1 MIRYISR
8 MPDRAWEDATPRT
21 VALLGST
28 GSIGTSALKVIEAH
42 PDLFRVAA
50 LAGARNVRLLAEQAA
65 RHRPAHLGVLDEA
78 GAKELR
84 ALLPARYAPE
94 IHVGPEGY
102 ATLAAL
108 PDAST
113 VLSAQVGAAGLRAT
127 VAAAR
132 AGKVICLANKESLVL
147 AGALIR
153 QICAETGAVVLPVDS
168 EHNAVFQALR
178 VHDTLQD
185 GGRAPHAV
193 RRVILTASGGPFRG
207 RDRAFLSTVTREQA
221 LNHPN
226 WSMGAKITIDSATLM
241 NKGLEV
247 IEAYHLYGV
256 APESIEVVVHPQ
268 SIVHSLVE
276 YADGSQIAHLGT
288 PDMRIAIAYCMAWPR
303 CVDTGVAPL
312 DLVRAGS
319 LTFEAPDLSS
329 FPCLALARRVLARE
343 AGSPGGAALPVV
355 LNAANEVAVD
365 LFLHGRIGFMDIP
378 ALIERALD
386 AHEAGTPDT
395 NGPDTSAPD
404 TSGPDTNAPG
414 AASTG
419 TDGTFLM
426 HDIDHIE
433 ALDAATR
440 RRVRHWADAAGTQG
454 TGNA

>member
-8 MPDRAWEDATPRT
+8 MPDRAWEDATPRA

-42 PDLFRVAA
+42 PGLFRVAA
-50 LAGARNVRLLAEQAA
+50 LAGARNVRLLAEQAV
-65 RHRPAHLGVLDEA
+65 RHRPQHLGVLDEA
-78 GAKELR
+78 GAAQLR
-84 ALLPARYAPE
+84 GLLPAGYAPE

-102 ATLAAL
+102 AALAAL

-132 AGKVICLANKESLVL
+132 GGKVICLANKESLVL

-153 QICAETGAVVLPVDS
+153 QICTETGAVVLPVDS

-185 GGRAPHAV
+185 GARTPDAV
-193 RRVILTASGGPFRG
+193 RRIILTASGGPFRG

-256 APESIEVVVHPQ
+256 APDDIEVVVHPQ

-329 FPCLALARRVLARE
+329 FPCLALARRVLASE
-343 AGSPGGAALPVV
+343 ARAPGGAGLPVV
-355 LNAANEVAVD
+355 LNAANEAAVD

-386 AHEAGTPDT
+386 DHEARTAD
-395 NGPDTSAPD
+395 A
-404 TSGPDTNAPG
+404 G
-414 AASTG
+414 AATPAAPPMPPDAV
-419 TDGTFLM
+419 TDDFILM
-426 HDIDHIE
+426 RDIDHIE

-440 RRVRHWADAAGTQG
+440 RRVAHWAGAAGTQG

>member
-8 MPDRAWEDATPRT
+8 MPDRAWEDARPRT

-28 GSIGTSALKVIEAH
+28 GSIGTSALKVVEAH
-42 PDLFRVAA
+42 PGLFRVAA
-50 LAGARNVRLLAEQAA
+50 LAGARNMRLLGEQAA
-65 RHRPAHLGVLDEA
+65 RHRPPHLGVLDEA
-78 GAKELR
+78 GAAQLR
-84 ALLPARYAPE
+84 GLLPAGYAPE

-102 ATLAAL
+102 AALAAL

-153 QICAETGAVVLPVDS
+153 RICSETGAVVLPVDS

-178 VHDTLQD
+178 VHDTLRD
-185 GGRAPHAV
+185 GGRAPDAV
-193 RRVILTASGGPFRG
+193 RRIILTASGGPFRG

-256 APESIEVVVHPQ
+256 APDDIEVVVHPQ

-312 DLVRAGS
+312 DLVRAGC

-329 FPCLALARRVLARE
+329 FPCLALARRVLASE
-343 AGSPGGAALPVV
+343 ARTPGGAGLPVV
-355 LNAANEVAVD
+355 LNAANEAAVE

-386 AHEAGTPDT
+386 AHEAEATDAET
-395 NGPDTSAPD
+395 ADAD
-404 TSGPDTNAPG
+404 AANAEP
-414 AASTG
+414 ADHAN
-419 TDGTFLM
+419 TDGYMPM

-440 RRVRHWADAAGTQG
+440 RRVRHWANAAGTQG